1 MPLDFHPADR
11 RRAQWKALTRRA
23 RRGKNAEAFL
33 NSNNQVIVKFFRG
46 TEMREGQCFTIPCS
60 KTERRRKVCAW
71 DYLLKL

>member
-33 NSNNQVIVKFFRG
+33 IQFSLARIGAGESLR
-46 TEMREGQCFTIPCS
+46 ILA
-60 KTERRRKVCAW
+60 ERLSQWGIETRH
-71 DYLLKL
+71 